1 MSSSEPKERVEITLF
16 LSEDSTGM
24 LFRKVRWAAKQHSRT
39 LKLNLVGQHHLKQDT
54 ILILWEI
61 LSGRDQTTKLIT
73 HTHSSVFDGTL
84 LLWLMGDER
93 IAREHAWFQIDS
105 PKRLLASDHDD
116 FGLFDEEN
124 GKFSPLK
131 KKIIAPYTKDYLKI
145 ASLMDSYIPVEQLSD
160 AQIDFADLEDYGLL
174 FSTQE
179 EEQFQKLF
187 KAA

>member
-16 LSEDSTGM
+16 LSEDSTGL
-24 LFRKVRWAAKQHSRT
+24 LFRKVRWAVKQQSRT

-54 ILILWEI
+54 ILAIWEI

-73 HTHSSVFDGTL
+73 RTHSSLFDGTL

-105 PKRLLASDHDD
+105 PKRLLAFDQDD

-124 GKFSPLK
+124 GKISPVK
-131 KKIIAPYTKDYLKI
+131 KKILAPYTKDYLKI
-145 ASLMDSYIPVEQLSD
+145 ATLMNSYIPVEQLSD
-160 AQIDFADLEDYGLL
+160 TQIDFADLVDYGLL
-174 FSTQE
+174 FSTE
-179 EEQFQKLF
+179 EEAQFQNLF